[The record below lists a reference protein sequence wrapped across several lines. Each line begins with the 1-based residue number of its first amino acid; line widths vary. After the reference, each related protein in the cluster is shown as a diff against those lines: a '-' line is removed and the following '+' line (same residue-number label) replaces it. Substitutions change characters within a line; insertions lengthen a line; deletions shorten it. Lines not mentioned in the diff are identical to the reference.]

1 MALAMIPRRIDN
13 QRGMSISEVMV
24 SVVLFSVVGAATTAL
39 VSGTFN
45 SVGYQSRMVDAQLDV
60 ATAIVLLQD
69 DLRAAGYITDGVSQP
84 VFQGLVADTQADSIV
99 FVGDV
104 NADNVSERISYAVV
118 DGKLMRT
125 QEAWSG
131 VGGWTPATPQPV
143 AAGVTGFSLTFYR
156 VDPCTAVITKQTAE
170 EVLTTGTTTYI
181 STRLTGTGTYKG
193 SVVTRTLKGDVGTRQ
208 ANVLPT
214 CS

>member
-69 DLRAAGYITDGVSQP
+69 DLRAAGYITDGVTQP
-84 VFQGLVADTQADSIV
+84 IFQELVNGTQADSIR

-104 NADNVSERISYAVV
+104 NADNISERISYAVV
-118 DGKLMRT
+118 DGTLMRT
-125 QEAWSG
+125 QERWNG
-131 VGGWTPATPQPV
+131 MGGWTSASPQPV
-143 AAGVTGFSLTFYR
+143 AAGVQEFTLKFYR
-156 VDPCTAVITKQTAE
+156 VDPCTAVITNQTAAD
-170 EVLTTGTTTYI
+170 VLATGTTTYI
-181 STRLTGTGTYKG
+181 STQLTGSGTYKG
-193 SVVTRTLKGDVGTRQ
+193 SVVTRTLKGDVGARQ